1 MAKKNKPSIASIP
14 TSVSLKNQ
22 PNIPPKNNWLF
33 FYFIIFVTVFVY
45 YGNTLSNGYVLD
57 DFSVIKANNIVN
69 LGIKNIGMIFKTSYR
84 AGYLNLNDGLYRPLS
99 LAMFAVEW
107 TIAPDNPFPGH
118 LINLLVFVLCGIVLF
133 KTLLLMMPQVNKH
146 FLFGIVLLF
155 LTHPIHTEVVGNIK
169 SRDELL
175 CFLFSFAAINEYLK
189 NLEDSKSIRLF
200 WAGIFLLIAFF
211 SKESAI
217 LTIPLLLLIIFFF
230 KKEFL
235 FKGIVRIWV
244 LIVPFVIYMIV
255 RNQVLGSFAGLQN
268 VSLLD
273 NPVGAN
279 KDLSL
284 KLLGSIQIFGDYIKL
299 FFFPHPLIFDHSYN
313 SFLLDEGINGAQ
325 IWGII
330 SVIITIV
337 AAFITYKKQPLISF
351 SILFIFISLSLYSNI
366 IFTIG
371 AAEADRFAF
380 LASLGFCI
388 FLAYL
393 ITVFLKINLYNQSAG
408 TFSRFYYVL
417 FGVMVLYSV
426 KTISRN
432 KDWKD
437 NITLYSHDLILNPKS
452 AKIHYLRGFIL
463 NETEADK
470 EEDPIKKN
478 EIYKDA
484 INEMRTALNIYPN
497 FNYAFTEIG
506 LSYFKLNNIDSA
518 IYYFRKDIKIDSNN
532 NVAIN
537 NLASCYFNK
546 GMYEEAKV
554 MYIKSLSLNER
565 FSDAMVNLGSCYGA
579 TGKYQEAIS
588 WFIKSLE
595 IDPDNKRTFSLMS
608 MTYKNMGDTINAL
621 KYENMSK

>member
-1 MAKKNKPSIASIP
+1 
-14 TSVSLKNQ
+14 
-22 PNIPPKNNWLF
+22 
-33 FYFIIFVTVFVY
+33 
-45 YGNTLSNGYVLD
+45 
-57 DFSVIKANNIVN
+57 
-69 LGIKNIGMIFKTSYR
+69 
-84 AGYLNLNDGLYRPLS
+84 
-99 LAMFAVEW
+99 
-107 TIAPDNPFPGH
+107 
-118 LINLLVFVLCGIVLF
+118 
-133 KTLLLMMPQVNKH
+133 
-146 FLFGIVLLF
+146 
-155 LTHPIHTEVVGNIK
+155 
-169 SRDELL
+169 
-175 CFLFSFAAINEYLK
+175 
-189 NLEDSKSIRLF
+189 
-200 WAGIFLLIAFF
+200 
-211 SKESAI
+211 
-217 LTIPLLLLIIFFF
+217 
-230 KKEFL
+230 
-235 FKGIVRIWV
+235 
-244 LIVPFVIYMIV
+244 
-255 RNQVLGSFAGLQN
+255 
-268 VSLLD
+268 
-273 NPVGAN
+273 
-279 KDLSL
+279 
-284 KLLGSIQIFGDYIKL
+284 
-299 FFFPHPLIFDHSYN
+299 LIFDHSYN

-380 LASLGFCI
+380 LASFGFCI

-437 NITLYSHDLILNPKS
+437 NITLYSHDLILNPGS

-621 KYENMSK
+621 KYEKMSK